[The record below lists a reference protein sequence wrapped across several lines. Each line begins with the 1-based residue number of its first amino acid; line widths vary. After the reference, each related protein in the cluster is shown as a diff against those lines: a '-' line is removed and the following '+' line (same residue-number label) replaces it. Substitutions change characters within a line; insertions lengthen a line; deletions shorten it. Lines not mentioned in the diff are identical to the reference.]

1 MDAESGGESFDGSV
15 RTKQSGDVPEG
26 TATRSDGSG
35 SVNESFS
42 SGHDL
47 RVVPELRHESTTKVD
62 GSNEI
67 TASTGCSIVGTSI
80 TTLEAADKA
89 TSEDPSPHP
98 ELVVPEASG
107 EELVGSS
114 DLASVESV
122 GPSNSSS
129 IPHEQALKCGALGD
143 SEEGIDSSLEELH
156 TTNPS
161 PVASDFVD
169 KTVDPVLGSVQSM
182 RNSVGD
188 SMSNSSHSASEASPA
203 PLVLVSDIN
212 AELLELIEDFV
223 NLIDIRLQLS
233 EEFLRFRQVSFL
245 LGLNH
250 LVHGGSVTKLFE
262 EFVVLLLGDQGILL
276 GHGLD
281 FNI

>member
-1 MDAESGGESFDGSV
+1 MDAESGGKSFDGSV

-35 SVNESFS
+35 SINESFT

-47 RVVPELRHESTTKVD
+47 RVVSELRHESTTKVD

-67 TASTGCSIVGTSI
+67 ITSTGCSIIRTSI

-89 TSEDPSPHP
+89 TCEDPSPHP

-107 EELVGSS
+107 KELVGSS

-122 GPSNSSS
+122 GPSDSGS
-129 IPHEQALKCGALGD
+129 IPHKQALECGALGD

-161 PVASDFVD
+161 PVAPDFVD

-182 RNSVGD
+182 RNSMGD
-188 SMSNSSHSASEASPA
+188 PMSDSSHRACEASPA

-212 AELLELIEDFV
+212 AELFELIENLVD
-223 NLIDIRLQLS
+223 LIDIRLQLS

-262 EFVVLLLGDQGILL
+262 EFVVLLLSDQGILL

-281 FNI
+281 LNI